1 MKKYLKP
8 VVQFLKK
15 EDGPTAVECALLL
28 GLVIVVCLVA
38 IQGSK
43 QIQKSESLEP
53 VIVEVAQGS

>member
-1 MKKYLKP
+1 MKEYLKP

>member
-43 QIQKSESLEP
+43 QLQKSENLEP
-53 VIVEVAQGS
+53 VIVEVAQGN